1 MERLSAAMQEA
12 EQHLVW
18 MMAEEQLSGE
28 YYLAAVVQDS
38 LVFSLHEFAEAHDLL
53 QVAHLAAEMAVRSAL
68 RMVGRHR
75 FAVHEAVRGTYHA
88 LINLGGDATVMAVPV
103 ATGTLRALD
112 GVPAAEGALWSS
124 ARPGSQG
131 ASPLTADL
139 AAAVVS
145 GLCAAAD
152 DLGID
157 DRRIR
162 SIALHLVSHLGA
174 DHLAPGAVWRGE
186 SDESAAES
194 CV

>member
-12 EQHLVW
+12 EQHLAW

-38 LVFSLHEFAEAHDLL
+38 LVFSLHEFAGAPDLPR
-53 QVAHLAAEMAVRSAL
+53 VAHLAAEMAVRSAL
-68 RMVGRHR
+68 RVVGGHR

-88 LINLGGDATVMAVPV
+88 VINLGGDATVMAVPV
-103 ATGTLRALD
+103 ATGAVRALD
-112 GVPAAEGALWSS
+112 VVQAAEEAPWPSS
-124 ARPGSQG
+124 RPGIHG

-139 AAAVVS
+139 AAAIVS

-157 DRRIR
+157 HRRIR
-162 SIALHLVSHLGA
+162 AMAEHLVSHLGA
-174 DHLAPGAVWRGE
+174 DHLAPRAVWKGE
-186 SDESAAES
+186 SDGAAAES